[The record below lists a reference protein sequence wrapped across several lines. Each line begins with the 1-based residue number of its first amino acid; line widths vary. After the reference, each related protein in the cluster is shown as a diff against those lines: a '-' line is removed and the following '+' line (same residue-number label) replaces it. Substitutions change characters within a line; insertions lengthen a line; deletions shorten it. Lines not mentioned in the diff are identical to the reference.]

1 MNDWWVSARTLAML
15 EYAAQLYD
23 GPIDV
28 AGGAITQGSYSGNG
42 PASFGTH
49 LGGGAVDLS
58 VLQPGDDSVLRKEIE
73 PLIRALR
80 TAGFAAWL
88 RDWNELY
95 RGSAIHIHAIAIGDK
110 DLSYAA
116 QQQLDGPFGYFR
128 GHTGVPTDDGK
139 PLPDRHGGPVICA
152 WMKALGYEDLRAVET
167 IDSAARGDWVRRL
180 RESAQAYITNEDSAT
195 LEIAFQLNYVGNRY
209 EDPSNMCG
217 PLAGAIL
224 RDADL
229 LPRSAGRLQ
238 DLKSFWL
245 AQGIKE
251 GGNPWRFFPEDEYD
265 LYSFDISIQDFDF
278 SNWPLVPGDILYTY
292 AGRGEYE
299 HILVVTE
306 VESDGR
312 TYTVTNQEQPD
323 GTFFI
328 ERVLLFDPQDWEE
341 GAFRDDWITDSWGV
355 GRTGLG
361 GFDVLRHRAL
371 SLPSGS
377 TAQYTVKAGDT
388 LSGIAGRWNSTVE
401 AVLAVN
407 DLDPQNPLRVGQSLF
422 VPVNVAYPVEFPST
436 ASGE

>member
-1 MNDWWVSARTLAML
+1 ML
-15 EYAAQLYD
+15 EYAAELYD

-28 AGGAITQGSYSGNG
+28 AGGAISQGSYSGNG

-58 VLQPGDDSVLRKEIE
+58 VLQPGDDSVLRMEIE

-88 RDWNELY
+88 RDWDELY
-95 RGSAIHIHAIAIGDK
+95 RGSAIHIHAIAIGDT
-110 DLSYAA
+110 DLSLAA
-116 QQQLDGPFGYFR
+116 KQQLDGPFGYFR
-128 GHTGVPTDDGK
+128 GYTGVPTDDGT
-139 PLPDRHGGPVICA
+139 PLLDRHGGPVMCA
-152 WMKALGYEDLRAVET
+152 WMKELGYDDLRSDEAGEPGT
-167 IDSAARGDWVRRL
+167 RGDWVGRL
-180 RESAQAYITNEDSAT
+180 REAAQTYITDEASAT

-229 LPRSAGRLQ
+229 LPKSAGRLQ

-251 GGNPWRFFPEDEYD
+251 DGNPWRYFPADEYD
-265 LYSFDISIQDFDF
+265 LYSFDTSIDEFDF
-278 SNWPLVPGDILYTY
+278 SNWPLVPGDIVYTY

-306 VESDGR
+306 VESNGR

-323 GTFFI
+323 GSFII
-328 ERVLLFDPQDWEE
+328 ERVLLYDPQNMDV
-341 GAFRDDWITDSWGV
+341 GAFRDGWVTDSWGV

-377 TAQYTVKAGDT
+377 VFAYTVEAGDT
-388 LSGIAGRWNSTVE
+388 LVSIAGRLNSTVG

-407 DLDPQNPLRVGQSLF
+407 DLDPVIPLSVGQSLL
-422 VPVNVAYPVEFPST
+422 VPVNVANPVDFPPGAAGQT
-436 ASGE
+436 GE